1 MTIKMPQKYYKEMLS
16 LNIVVTKDMFLIQ
29 IYVNVVNYY
38 MYLTTAQMNRLVF
51 KNQWIYH

>member
-1 MTIKMPQKYYKEMLS
+1 MTVKMPQKHYKEMLS

-38 MYLTTAQMNRLVF
+38 IYVFNNTSNELTGL
-51 KNQWIYH
+51 

>member
-1 MTIKMPQKYYKEMLS
+1 MPQKYYKEMLS

-38 MYLTTAQMNRLVF
+38 MYLTTPQMNRLVF
-51 KNQWIYH
+51 KNQ